1 MQNNMIKNLAGNDAK
16 IISPWHYG
24 HHGENAMFYKTFF
37 FGYRESLSGSC
48 VFYVRH
54 MISVT
59 WKTHGSGNYVDD
71 RYSVNVLR
79 SEE

>member
-1 MQNNMIKNLAGNDAK
+1 MQKLYPHGIMGIMVKMLCFIKHSFLDTERV
-16 IISPWHYG
+16 SPVDG
-24 HHGENAMFYKTFF
+24 VF
-37 FGYRESLSGSC
+37 C
-48 VFYVRH
+48 VRY